1 MDHTIKGNLLLREMS
16 AEQNPRTRRFPMN
29 KSEDNRLR
37 EFRQL
42 KKEIRGSKNHLI
54 IGIDIAKDKH
64 HAFFGTPTGKT
75 LFKRLVFENS
85 IEGFEKLFIRVNA
98 LKAQHALEELV
109 FGLEPTA
116 NYHKPLAEHL
126 IKSGHLVVMVAG
138 ESIKNNRK
146 TLYGRWDSNDTK
158 DSANVADLISQGK
171 CLFYEYP
178 AMALRELRS
187 LLSLKR
193 RLKRQEHGLRVRIRN
208 NLIAQYFPELDK
220 FFGNSEN
227 QILSIVQW
235 CLNPSVIAGME
246 YKDFAALVG
255 PRLRTTSQRERL
267 ERIWRLSVD
276 SIGCEAGEALD
287 FEGNILVQRLKQ
299 TREAI
304 EATDD
309 KIEGICLEFPEYSY
323 LLTIPGFGPGVA
335 SIVLGVIGNP
345 FRFENGKQVIK
356 MSGLDLCAERSGE
369 GSDRAVPVI
378 SKKGNANLRYALY
391 QAAWIASIRNQHFVV
406 YFTEKLKGREKEKGI
421 KTKMRVKMAAKMLI
435 IAWTLMKKK
444 EPFASS
450 YLYKD

>member
-1 MDHTIKGNLLLREMS
+1 MID
-16 AEQNPRTRRFPMN
+16 
-29 KSEDNRLR
+29 SEDSRLR

-42 KKEIRGSKNHLI
+42 KKVIRGSKEHLI
-54 IGIDIAKDKH
+54 VGIDVAKEKH

-75 LFKRLVFENS
+75 LFKRLVFENR
-85 IEGFEKLFIRVNA
+85 IEGFEKLLIRADAMKV
-98 LKAQHALEELV
+98 QHGLAEVV

-126 IKSGHLVVMVAG
+126 VKCGYLVVLVAG

-146 TLYGRWDSNDTK
+146 LLYGRWDSNDTK

-178 AMALRELRS
+178 SLALRELRS

-220 FFGNSEN
+220 FFSCGEK
-227 QILSIVQW
+227 QVLCIVQW

-246 YKDFAALVG
+246 YEEFSGLVA
-255 PRLRTTSQRERL
+255 PRLRTVAQRQRL
-267 ERIWRLSVD
+267 ERIWRLSLD

-287 FEGNILVQRLKQ
+287 FEGKVLVQALKQ

-309 KIEGICLEFPEYSY
+309 KIEDICLEFPEYSY
-323 LLTIPGFGPGVA
+323 LLTIPGFGPSVS
-335 SIVLGVIGNP
+335 SIVLGAIGNP
-345 FRFENGKQVIK
+345 FRFKNGKQVIK
-356 MSGLDLCAERSGE
+356 MSGLDLSADRSGE
-369 GSDRAVPVI
+369 SSDRAVPVI
-378 SKKGNANLRYALY
+378 SKKGKANLRYALY
-391 QAAWIASIRNQHFVV
+391 QAALIASIRNQHFVV
-406 YFTEKLKGREKEKGI
+406 YFTEKLRGREREQGI
-421 KTKMRVKMAAKMLI
+421 KTKMRVKLAAKMLI

-444 EPFASS
+444 EPFDPS
-450 YLYKD
+450 YLNKE